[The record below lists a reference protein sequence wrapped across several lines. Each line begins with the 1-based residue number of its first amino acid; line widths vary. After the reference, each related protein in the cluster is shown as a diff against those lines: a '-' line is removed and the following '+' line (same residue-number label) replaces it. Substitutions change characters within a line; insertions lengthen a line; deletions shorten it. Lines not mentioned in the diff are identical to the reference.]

1 MWTWS
6 FELADVLTTLTIIST
21 LGGMAYYLVIRPFL
35 QRLEEDRIND
45 RTFFSSKYDTLIEIK
60 LSRQDR
66 IQQAQRHIQLVG
78 RVELLESRVDDLRNE
93 IHGDK
98 R

>member
-35 QRLEEDRIND
+35 QWLKEDR
-45 RTFFSSKYDTLIEIK
+45 SG
-60 LSRQDR
+60 SR
-66 IQQAQRHIQLVG
+66 LV
-78 RVELLESRVDDLRNE
+78 SR
-93 IHGDK
+93 K
-98 R
+98 RRKKE

>member
-35 QRLEEDRIND
+35 QWLKEDR
-45 RTFFSSKYDTLIEIK
+45 SG
-60 LSRQDR
+60 SR
-66 IQQAQRHIQLVG
+66 LV
-78 RVELLESRVDDLRNE
+78 SR
-93 IHGDK
+93 K
-98 R
+98 RRKKRSRAWNSWMSWLQGYC

>member
-35 QRLEEDRIND
+35 QWLEEAEAVAEWLAE
-45 RTFFSSKYDTLIEIK
+45 KEEK
-60 LSRQDR
+60 K
-66 IQQAQRHIQLVG
+66 
-78 RVELLESRVDDLRNE
+78 E
-93 IHGDK
+93 
-98 R
+98 